1 MTAGTRWRL
10 PGGHEALELEGST
23 RDVLR
28 LSVIV
33 PNWPFPK
40 PPIEVARALCEALP
54 SRYLH
59 GAVPTEGPL
68 A

>member
-1 MTAGTRWRL
+1 MSAGDLWSM
-10 PGGHEALELEGST
+10 PGGHQALEMEGST
-23 RDVLR
+23 HDVLR

-40 PPIEVARALCEALP
+40 PPVTVARSLCERLP

-59 GAVPTEGPL
+59 GQVPKERM
-68 A
+68 

>member
-1 MTAGTRWRL
+1 MSAGDLWSM
-10 PGGHEALELEGST
+10 PSGHRALEMNGST
-23 RDVLR
+23 NDVLR

-33 PNWPFPK
+33 PGWPWPK
-40 PPIEVARALCEALP
+40 PPISVARILCERLP

-59 GAVPTEGPL
+59 GQVPKDK